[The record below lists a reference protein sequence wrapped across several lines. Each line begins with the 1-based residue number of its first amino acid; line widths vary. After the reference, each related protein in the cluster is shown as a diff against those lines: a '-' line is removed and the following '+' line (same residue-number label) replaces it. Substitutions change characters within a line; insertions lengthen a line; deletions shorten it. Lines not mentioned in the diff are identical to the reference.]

1 MKADIWSEGQ
11 KLVTGQLCF
20 LLKAEALV
28 TASTCRQ
35 KESLQARG
43 ALSFVKGCQALLR
56 VWKDSA
62 VLLVPYVS

>member
-11 KLVTGQLCF
+11 KLVIGQLCF
-20 LLKAEALV
+20 LLKAEDLV

-43 ALSFVKGCQALLR
+43 ALCLHGE
-56 VWKDSA
+56 
-62 VLLVPYVS
+62 P